1 LGFEWDPRKEARN
14 VQKHGIAFEDA
25 AKIFA
30 GAHFERPDE
39 HDHNGEQRWIAA
51 EELGGRVL
59 VVVYAWR
66 GDSRRIISAR
76 KATKA
81 EREGHYRSIYGE

>member
-25 AKIFA
+25 ARIFT
-30 GAHFERPDE
+30 GAHLERPDE
-39 HDHNGEQRWIAA
+39 REYNGELRWIASG
-51 EELGGRVL
+51 ELGGRVL

-76 KATKA
+76 KATKT
-81 EREGHYRSIYGE
+81 EREEYHRAIYGK